1 MKPTRLV
8 LVAAALI
15 ALAGCAPAEDDGIAS
30 AGGASTAPSAELSDE
45 EQALEFVECMRDNGI
60 DLPDPEPKE
69 GGGFD
74 YGIADLGIDRT
85 DQTFQDAIGA
95 CADKLPGDG
104 TKLSDDPEAQAKM
117 QEFAECMRDNG
128 IDLPDPEPGGG
139 FGGALAEIDRDSPAF
154 QKAFEACKDRLP
166 ERGGQ

>member
-1 MKPTRLV
+1 MKPTRLA
-8 LVAAALI
+8 LTAAALL
-15 ALAGCAPAEDDGIAS
+15 ALAGCSAEPGDGIAS
-30 AGGASTAPSAELSDE
+30 AGGTSSAPVEEVSDE

-85 DQTFQDAIGA
+85 DSSFLDAMQA
-95 CADKLPGDG
+95 CADKLPGG
-104 TKLSDDPEAQAKM
+104 GAGFQDDPEAQAKM
-117 QEFAECMRDNG
+117 VEFAECMREHG

-139 FGGALAEIDRDSPAF
+139 FGEAMAKIDRDSPAF
-154 QKAFEACKDRLP
+154 QQALEACKDKLP